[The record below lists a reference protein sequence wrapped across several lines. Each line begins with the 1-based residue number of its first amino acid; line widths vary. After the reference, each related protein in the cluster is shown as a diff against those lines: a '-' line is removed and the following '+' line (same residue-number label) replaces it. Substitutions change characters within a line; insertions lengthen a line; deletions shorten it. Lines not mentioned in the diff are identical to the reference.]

1 MKKLKLDV
9 DALRVE
15 SFGSSVARVPEI
27 GTVMGNDATSL
38 CSGQPSCQYTVCQN
52 TCYCPYSTV
61 CGSAACPTVDPAR
74 CP

>member
-15 SFGSSVARVPEI
+15 SFGSSVERAPEI

-61 CGSAACPTVDPAR
+61 CQTNDPAR

>member
-15 SFGSSVARVPEI
+15 SFGSSVERAPEI

-38 CSGQPSCQYTVCQN
+38 CSGQPSCQYTVC
-52 TCYCPYSTV
+52 YCPYSTV